1 MRGLIALAVALGSA
15 LAACTPAL
23 DWRESRPDGSQAQL
37 MFPCKPASHERRV
50 VIAGQTTPMSMFAC
64 SAGET
69 VYALSFA
76 DVKDPAR
83 VGAALDELARSAQS
97 NLQSPSGA
105 ASEPVKVAG
114 MTPHPQSAQWR
125 LAGRLPDGRVVE
137 ERVAV
142 FSHGTRIYQA
152 TMLGAKLDAEA
163 QDMFF
168 GALRVGP

>member
-1 MRGLIALAVALGSA
+1 VRGLICLGFA

-23 DWRESRPDGSQAQL
+23 DWRELSPEGSQARL
-37 MFPCKPASHERRV
+37 MFPCKPASHMRRV
-50 VIAGQTTPMSMFAC
+50 AMAGGTIDMSMFAC

-76 DVKDPAR
+76 DVNEPAR
-83 VGAALDELARSAQS
+83 VGAALEELARAAQS
-97 NLQSPSGA
+97 NLQSSSSA
-105 ASEPVKVAG
+105 ASEPAKVAG

-125 LAGRLPDGRVVE
+125 LAGRLPDGRAVQ
-137 ERVAV
+137 ERVV
-142 FSHGTRIYQA
+142 LFSHGTRVYQA

-168 GALRVGP
+168 GALRVGS

>member
-1 MRGLIALAVALGSA
+1 VRGLIVLGLALT
-15 LAACTPAL
+15 ACTPAL
-23 DWRESRPDGSQAQL
+23 DWRESRPEGSQAQL
-37 MFPCKPASHERRV
+37 MFPCKPASHARPV
-50 VIAGQTTPMSMFAC
+50 ALAGETIEMSMFAC

-83 VGAALDELARSAQS
+83 VGVALDELARAAQA
-97 NLQSPSGA
+97 NLQSPGGA
-105 ASEPVKVAG
+105 ASEPFNVAG

-125 LAGRLPDGRVVE
+125 LAGRLPDGRAVQ

-142 FSHGTRIYQA
+142 FSHGTRVYQA

-163 QDMFF
+163 QDTFF

>member
-1 MRGLIALAVALGSA
+1 LIFIGLALAG
-15 LAACTPAL
+15 CTPAL
-23 DWRESRPDGSQAQL
+23 DWRESRPEGSRAQL
-37 MFPCKPASHERRV
+37 MFPCKPASQERQV
-50 VIAGQTTPMSMFAC
+50 AIAGQTIPMSMFAC

-83 VGAALDELARSAQS
+83 VGVALDELARAAQS
-97 NLQSPSGA
+97 NLRSPSGA
-105 ASEPVKVAG
+105 ASEPVTVAG
-114 MTPHPQSAQWR
+114 MTPHPRSAQWR

-137 ERVAV
+137 ERVAL

-163 QDMFF
+163 QDVFF